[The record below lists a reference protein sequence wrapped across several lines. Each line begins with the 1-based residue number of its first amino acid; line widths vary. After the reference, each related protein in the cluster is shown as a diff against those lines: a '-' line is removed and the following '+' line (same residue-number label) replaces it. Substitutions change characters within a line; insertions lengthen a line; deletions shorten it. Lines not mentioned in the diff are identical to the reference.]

1 MAQPTL
7 NPLIPSFCS
16 IVETQLKKHVLDAT
30 SRWGFDF
37 SADQP
42 IRSPEAKY
50 VWERV
55 PPLDDDQEV
64 LSSSRSSSSGPGP
77 VMTLSSA
84 AHVRTI
90 EVMALSPSSTSST
103 LSSANS
109 SLCNS
114 DLEMELDV
122 SGGVRSPGDLKGV
135 EGNSNDGAAAKRM
148 VQKKMTGE
156 WPFMVIKVR
165 GEVLTCGRVG
175 FCWQ

>member
-1 MAQPTL
+1 MLCCVLILSTL
-7 NPLIPSFCS
+7 S

-55 PPLDDDQEV
+55 PPLDDS
-64 LSSSRSSSSGPGP
+64 LNSSSSSGPGP

-90 EVMALSPSSTSST
+90 QVVAMSPSSTAST
-103 LSSANS
+103 LSSAHS
-109 SLCNS
+109 SLVSSPSTSMCNS
-114 DLEMELDV
+114 DLESDLDV
-122 SGGVRSPGDLKGV
+122 SGGPNCSHGDLNGVV
-135 EGNSNDGAAAKRM
+135 EGSSSNEGTASKRM

-156 WPFMVIKVR
+156 FCFELPVVYAKKVAMA
-165 GEVLTCGRVG
+165 VVSC
-175 FCWQ
+175 